1 MLVILTAYAL
11 VKTSIMVYV
20 WIYENNVTFNKKIL
34 PLPRKYPGFFNQSII
49 GSLSLHSLP
58 TNLVCV

>member
-1 MLVILTAYAL
+1 MLVKLTAYAL

-34 PLPRKYPGFFNQSII
+34 TLFQENTQAFLINQS
-49 GSLSLHSLP
+49 
-58 TNLVCV
+58 